1 LQALNTRAQ
10 EIAYEKSLQQSEV
23 VFHNEKTRQFR
34 LQILLLENRNED
46 LHAQLSTDDECIEE
60 LMNYCKEVEARLEL
74 AGDSLQSTQS
84 DLRVKSR
91 EVETLKVGKDPKLRC
106 ASGMLIIS

>member
-1 LQALNTRAQ
+1 MQ

-34 LQILLLENRNED
+34 LQMLLLEHRNET
-46 LHAQLSTDDECIEE
+46 LHARQSTDDECIQE
-60 LMNYCKEVEARLEL
+60 LVNYCKELEARIDM
-74 AGDSLQSTQS
+74 AGDSLQNTES

-91 EVETLKVGKDPKLRC
+91 EVETLKVGKDP
-106 ASGMLIIS
+106 S